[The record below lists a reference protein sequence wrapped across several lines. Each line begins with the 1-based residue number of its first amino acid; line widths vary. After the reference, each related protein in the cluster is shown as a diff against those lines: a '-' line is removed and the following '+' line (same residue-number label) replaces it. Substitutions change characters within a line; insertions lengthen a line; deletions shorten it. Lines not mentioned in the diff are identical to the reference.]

1 MRSAFIE
8 ALTELAESDK
18 RITLVVGDLGFG
30 VVTDFARRFPSQFVN
45 AGVSEQ
51 NMTGLAA
58 GMALSGRIV
67 FTYSIGNFSTLRCL
81 EQIRNDVCYHK
92 ADVKIVAIGGGL
104 AYGALGVSHYATEDI
119 AVMRA
124 LPNMRVVAPGDPVEA
139 RLAVRAIAEEHGP
152 AYLRLGRDKE
162 PVVHHNLPGFFIG
175 KAITVKPGGDIT
187 LIATGG
193 MLYNTVKASEELS
206 SMGID
211 ARVLS
216 MHTIEPLDREAV
228 LSAAK
233 ETSAIFTVEEHS
245 TVGGLGSAVADVL
258 AEAGCVPERF
268 VKLGLPPKFPDVVGD
283 QEFLKSRYRLDV
295 AGIVGR
301 VLETLGIQSNAAVES
316 AGTQITSS

>member
-8 ALTELAESDK
+8 ALTELAESDE
-18 RITLVVGDLGFG
+18 RITLIVGDLGFG
-30 VVTDFARRFPSQFVN
+30 VVTDFAKRFPSQFVN

-92 ADVKIVAIGGGL
+92 ANVKIVAIGGGL
-104 AYGALGVSHYATEDI
+104 AYGSLGISHYATEDI

-124 LPNMRVVAPGDPVEA
+124 LPNMRVVAPGDPIEA
-139 RLAVRAIAEEHGP
+139 RLAVKAVAEEHGP
-152 AYLRLGRDKE
+152 VYLRLGRDKE
-162 PVVHHNLPGFFIG
+162 PIVHHYPPEFFIG
-175 KAITVKPGGDIT
+175 KAITVKPGKDVT

-206 SMGID
+206 AMGID

-216 MHTIEPLDREAV
+216 MHTVEPLDREAV

-258 AEAGCVPERF
+258 AEASCVPGCF
-268 VKLGLPPKFPDVVGD
+268 VKLGLPPEFPEVVGD
-283 QEFLKSRYRLDV
+283 QEFLKSRYRLD
-295 AGIVGR
+295 ASGIVSR
-301 VLETLGIQSNAAVES
+301 VLEALGVQCDAVV
-316 AGTQITSS
+316 

>member
-1 MRSAFIE
+1 
-8 ALTELAESDK
+8 
-18 RITLVVGDLGFG
+18 
-30 VVTDFARRFPSQFVN
+30 
-45 AGVSEQ
+45 
-51 NMTGLAA
+51 
-58 GMALSGRIV
+58 
-67 FTYSIGNFSTLRCL
+67 
-81 EQIRNDVCYHK
+81 
-92 ADVKIVAIGGGL
+92 
-104 AYGALGVSHYATEDI
+104 
-119 AVMRA
+119 
-124 LPNMRVVAPGDPVEA
+124 
-139 RLAVRAIAEEHGP
+139 
-152 AYLRLGRDKE
+152 
-162 PVVHHNLPGFFIG
+162 
-175 KAITVKPGGDIT
+175 
-187 LIATGG
+187 
-193 MLYNTVKASEELS
+193 
-206 SMGID
+206 MGID

-301 VLETLGIQSNAAVES
+301 VLETLGIQGNAAVES